1 MASGSLSV
9 GGTWIIASLPVLNDD
24 GESGIVPVTSPVADI
39 DGEALSCGMVREAT
53 PLLVADVVLLNDCR
67 PIGVGDVIEGIIGAG
82 AELAPPLPAGAA
94 AGASDELSAAGIVA
108 GVPVSSRLI
117 AILKVPSTITTTLA
131 PTSNERIF
139 EVMVDAAVA

>member
-53 PLLVADVVLLNDCR
+53 PLLDVVLLNDCR

-94 AGASDELSAAGIVA
+94 AGASDEPSAAGIVA
-108 GVPVSSRLI
+108 GVPVSSKLI

-139 EVMVDAAVA
+139 EVMVD